1 MRTPSHPYAF
11 FDLHVLRSAPLGPS
25 MVRVTFGGTCL
36 DGRPGGFATGGRD
49 QRFKIFLPH
58 PHQDAPVMPD
68 APSAETWFAD
78 WRALD
83 PAERGIMRS
92 YTVRAQ
98 RPGELD
104 ATILSQCNSI
114 FAMRLGNERDQEII
128 KGALRGGARS
138 MAGFLSSIA
147 NREAI
152 AFGEAFS
159 TPMRLT
165 FETVPAHQLPGRRK
179 AESLTSSLQVDDRI
193 ALDRIV
199 DRLRSFENN
208 AHPGAP
214 EKPTDDSNLLEKP
227 STISRLETVA
237 VAPIAPE
244 RPAPIVSHNS
254 ETAQSMKK
262 LGDLVRNFRKD
273 YES

>member
-1 MRTPSHPYAF
+1 
-11 FDLHVLRSAPLGPS
+11 
-25 MVRVTFGGTCL
+25 
-36 DGRPGGFATGGRD
+36 
-49 QRFKIFLPH
+49 
-58 PHQDAPVMPD
+58 
-68 APSAETWFAD
+68 
-78 WRALD
+78 
-83 PAERGIMRS
+83 
-92 YTVRAQ
+92 
-98 RPGELD
+98 
-104 ATILSQCNSI
+104 
-114 FAMRLGNERDQEII
+114 MRLGNERDQEII

-165 FETVPAHQLPGRRK
+165 FETVPPHQLPGRRK
-179 AESLTSSLQVDDRI
+179 AESLTASWQVDDKI

-208 AHPGAP
+208 AQTGVP
-214 EKPTDDSNLLEKP
+214 EKPSEDSDLLEKP
-227 STISRLETVA
+227 VTISRLETVTA
-237 VAPIAPE
+237 ATLAPE
-244 RPAPIVSHNS
+244 RPAPVVSHNS

-273 YES
+273 FEG